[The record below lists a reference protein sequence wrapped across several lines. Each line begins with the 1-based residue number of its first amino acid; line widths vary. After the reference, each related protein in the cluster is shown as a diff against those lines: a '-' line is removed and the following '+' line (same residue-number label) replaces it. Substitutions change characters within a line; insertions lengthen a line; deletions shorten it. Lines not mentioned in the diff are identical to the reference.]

1 MADDFSQF
9 HIDLLTACEE
19 DWQSAAG
26 VYSLALSA
34 GLDDPVA
41 TRALAI
47 GLTVEALHAGWLV
60 LGDVAAKGF
69 VPWTGDSRDHA
80 HRLAQAW
87 LGADDVIVGVGDV
100 AWFDITAEGSEQLA
114 QRDAL

>member
-41 TRALAI
+41 TRALAR
-47 GLTVEALHAGWLV
+47 LWPSVSRLRPCMRVGWCWAMSPQKDLSH
-60 LGDVAAKGF
+60 GPATPG
-69 VPWTGDSRDHA
+69 TTR
-80 HRLAQAW
+80 
-87 LGADDVIVGVGDV
+87 
-100 AWFDITAEGSEQLA
+100 TA
-114 QRDAL
+114 

>member
-1 MADDFSQF
+1 MSDVVSQF

-19 DWQSAAG
+19 DWESAAG

-47 GLTVEALHAGWLV
+47 GLTVDALHAGWLV
-60 LGDVAAKGF
+60 AGDLTAEGF

-80 HRLAQAW
+80 NRVAQAW
-87 LGADDVIVGVGDV
+87 LETDDVIVGVGDV
-100 AWFDITAEGSEQLA
+100 AWFDITEEGSECLA
-114 QRDAL
+114 RRGSP